1 MNQPKLIKSA
11 IVILL
16 LIIVA
21 GGCYYWGWRSALNGL
36 TIKTATPT
44 QIAQAMKNDNFYSTY
59 NENTLRVHG
68 VVSSISQ
75 KGRDVVVGLSANS
88 SFQALCNLGAVTTN
102 LQKGNTVTVLAEAA
116 TAERQTQAV
125 MLINCTEL

>member
-16 LIIVA
+16 LIVVA
-21 GGCYYWGWRSALNGL
+21 TGGYFGGWRSALSNL
-36 TIKTATPT
+36 TIKMATPT

-59 NENTLRVHG
+59 NENTLEVRG
-68 VVSSISQ
+68 LVSSVDKQ
-75 KGRDVVVGLSANS
+75 GRDVVIGFSTNS
-88 SFQALCNLGAVTTN
+88 SFKTLCNLGNVATN
-102 LQKGNTVTVLAEAA
+102 LQKGNMVTVLAEAA

-125 MLINCTEL
+125 MLINCVEL

>member
-1 MNQPKLIKSA
+1 MNQSKFIKSA

-16 LIIVA
+16 LLIVA

-36 TIKTATPT
+36 TIKMATPT

-59 NENTLRVHG
+59 NENTLRVPG
-68 VVSSISQ
+68 VVTSVSQ
-75 KGRDVVVGLSANS
+75 RGRDAVIGLGTDS
-88 SFQALCNLGAVTTN
+88 SFKTLCNLGHVTTN
-102 LQKGNTVTVLAEAA
+102 LHNGETVTVLAEAA

-125 MLINCTEL
+125 MLINCIEL